1 MNAIAT
7 FTDFLRR
14 PKDVVAKAG
23 DGAVRITR
31 RDAEDL
37 ILMRAGDLDRQH
49 DGIALASRIMRATAR
64 HPGDMAATVRDVFGW
79 VGALSEDEQAE
90 FADEVDGLVWCAAEL
105 GEYTQLLRCI
115 LSWQGTAEAYAAG
128 LPRDNADLSWL
139 DDAPSVPRP

>member
-1 MNAIAT
+1 MNAVAT

-14 PKDVVAKAG
+14 PKDVVVKAG

-64 HPGDMAATVRDVFGW
+64 HSGDMAATVRDVFGW
-79 VGALSEDEQAE
+79 VGALSGDAQAG
-90 FADEVDGLVWCAAEL
+90 FAGEVDSLVWGAAEL

-115 LSWQGTAEAYAAG
+115 RSWQGTAEAYAAG
-128 LPRDNADLSWL
+128 LPRGNADLSWL
-139 DDAPSVPRP
+139 GDAPSVPRP